1 MVPGTYFGEN
11 WKLNPLSALAVLAQ
25 YNREELTSTRSSMW
39 KGSGM
44 VLIALK
50 VNFTSV
56 FLVIKWWFLH
66 SKTFMNDHSNYISYK
81 WPSCVHYS
89 NPHGFCN
96 VQWVPCF
103 FAITRQG
110 KRCQDKKLQSN
121 YVESLLCS
129 FSLDIPPLFQLPVRI
144 LMVFKHCSVSVL
156 LSCPTKGEYSL
167 SPY

>member
-11 WKLNPLSALAVLAQ
+11 WKLNPLSALAVLTQ
-25 YNREELTSTRSSMW
+25 YNREELTSTRRSMW

-66 SKTFMNDHSNYISYK
+66 SQTFMNDHSNYISYK

-110 KRCQDKKLQSN
+110 KR
-121 YVESLLCS
+121 
-129 FSLDIPPLFQLPVRI
+129 LFQLPVRI